1 VSLRGLL
8 IRLAQDQQGA
18 TMVEFA
24 LVAPV
29 LLMTM
34 MGIFDMGHN
43 IYTAI
48 MLEGS
53 IQEAARESSI
63 EGAAGRE
70 ATIDAAVTTAV
81 KRIAPEAELSFT
93 RKAYSNFTDVA
104 EPEDYT
110 DVDRDGMCDNGDP
123 FEDANGNERWDSDR
137 AIIGF
142 GGARDAVLYTVVVRY
157 PRAFPIGN
165 MIGLDPV
172 VTSQA
177 TTVLRNQPFGAQ
189 ETRGAILHCD

>member
-1 VSLRGLL
+1 MSLRALANRL
-8 IRLAQDQQGA
+8 IHDQRGA

-24 LVAPV
+24 MVAPV

-34 MGIFDMGHN
+34 LGIFDMGHN

-48 MLEGS
+48 LLEGS
-53 IQEAARESSI
+53 IQEAARDSSI

-70 ATIDAAVTTAV
+70 SAIDAAVTTAV
-81 KRIAPEAELSFT
+81 LRIAPKARLSFS
-93 RKAYSNFTDVA
+93 RKAYTNFTDVG

-110 DVDRDGMCDNGDP
+110 DVDRNGMCDNGDP
-123 FEDANGNERWDSDR
+123 FEDANGNERWDADR
-137 AIIGF
+137 AIVGF
-142 GGARDAVLYTVVVRY
+142 GGARDAVLYTVSVRY

-165 MIGLDPV
+165 MIGLDPEV
-172 VTSQA
+172 SSQA

-189 ETRGAILHCD
+189 ETRGVILNCA